1 MPDRFD
7 YVKYNNAS
15 IVDQEQA
22 KDLCQKLAETINT
35 LSEDPTAA
43 SARSRA
49 LALTKLE
56 ECYMWIGK
64 AIRDE
69 QLASD
74 PDTKLQEERT
84 NS

>member
-1 MPDRFD
+1 MPVSRFD
-7 YVKYNNAS
+7 YVKY
-15 IVDQEQA
+15 DEQA
-22 KDLCQKLAETINT
+22 IADQAAFKEDVTFLENRINAIGN
-35 LSEDPTAA
+35 SGS
-43 SARSRA
+43 SARSRS

-69 QLASD
+69 QVLRSEN
-74 PDTKLQEERT
+74 TELQEERV